1 MKRSK
6 NSVRVAGQRIP
17 EIRFE
22 DQSLTSFSGV
32 VLLQRLF
39 EVLNLKA
46 QLRACVRHLGSSAS
60 YHPATM
66 IHLLIV
72 HVMLGWRRLRDI
84 DYYRDDPL
92 VKRALGL
99 RHMPNVSTL
108 TRALRAMDL
117 GVVDRLR
124 GFMRKLVLDGLAMF
138 AVRRLTLDFDGSV
151 VTTKSRNTEGTA
163 TGYNPKSKGSRSYYP
178 LLCTVAQTGQV
189 FDLLHRSG
197 NVHDSKGGPEFIRE
211 CFTHVREA
219 GFDGVLEAR
228 MDGAH
233 FSDKT
238 CAMLNDEGVEFTVSV
253 PFERLSRLKSEVE
266 SRKRWNRI
274 DKEWS
279 FFETKWLPA
288 SWINRGLRCFVYR
301 HKVRVPRKGPIQL
314 HLFEPVQREFEY
326 KAVMT
331 NKRLGA
337 NGVLQF
343 HNGRGSQE
351 ATIGE
356 LKSNGAF
363 DYIPTRRN
371 IGNQVYAIAC
381 CLAHNLSRRL
391 QMAVKSAER
400 PQSPRRACL
409 WIFERAATIRDR
421 LIRRAGRLTR
431 PGGRTTLTMAG
442 NAATQRDY
450 ATYLSAFDQAA

>member
-6 NSVRVAGQRIP
+6 KSVRVAGQKIP

-39 EVLNLKA
+39 EVLDLRVH
-46 QLRACVRHLGSSAS
+46 LRACVRHLRSSAS

-66 IHLLIV
+66 VHLLIV

-99 RHMPNVSTL
+99 RSMPNVSTL
-108 TRALRAMDL
+108 TRSLRAMDV

-124 GFMRKLVLDGLAMF
+124 KLMRKLVLDSVALFG
-138 AVRRLTLDFDGSV
+138 VRRLTLDFDGSV
-151 VTTKSRNTEGTA
+151 VSTKSRNTEGTA
-163 TGYNPKSKGSRSYYP
+163 IGYNPKSKGSRSYYP

-189 FDLLHRSG
+189 FDLHHRPG
-197 NVHDSKGGPEFIRE
+197 NVHDSNGAVDFIRE
-211 CFTHVREA
+211 CIANVREA

-233 FSDKT
+233 FNDKT
-238 CAMLNDEGVEFTVSV
+238 CGLLDDEGVEFTMSV

-266 SRKRWNRI
+266 SRQRWMRVDN
-274 DKEWS
+274 EWS
-279 FFETKWLPA
+279 FFETPWIPE
-288 SWINRGLRCFVYR
+288 SWIDRGFRCFVFR
-301 HKVRVPRKGPIQL
+301 HRMRVPRKGPIQL
-314 HLFEPVQREFEY
+314 DLFEPVHREFEY

-331 NKRLGA
+331 NKRTGINA
-337 NGVLQF
+337 VLQF

-356 LKSNGAF
+356 LKSHGAF

-371 IGNQVYAIAC
+371 IGNQIYAIAC
-381 CLAHNLSRRL
+381 CFAHNLSRQL
-391 QMAVKSAER
+391 QMTVKA
-400 PQSPRRACL
+400 PQRRQGLRRACL
-409 WIFERAATIRDR
+409 WVFERTATIRDR

-431 PGGRTTLTMAG
+431 PGGRQTLTMAG
-442 NAATQRDY
+442 NRATKRDY
-450 ATYLSAFDQAA
+450 AAYLSAFDQAA